1 MVLGLCVHVGAWI
14 AICTG
19 TSHDPALADLPLQQP
34 QLLPVSH
41 CSFHEAFTT
50 HGVLLQLYI
59 VKHCFKKYKPK
70 THRTRYEALL

>member
-50 HGVLLQLYI
+50 HGVLL
-59 VKHCFKKYKPK
+59 
-70 THRTRYEALL
+70 